1 MGKRSNGTRG
11 TNSSNSAKSRKTDV
25 GAGRDIE
32 LAKKQYHEYVN
43 DNGYLTDEE
52 GLFDKVDLLAK
63 PLKENTSLYRGGSNK
78 ELDAIMSQLK
88 LNGGYDKLVG
98 KTYTDKYLK
107 STTTIKRDAIDYTND
122 VMDMNDMLEME
133 GEPPLTGV
141 LFHYNAKKGTKV
153 INRKEHDSSGGRG
166 AAGENTIAHNQKYTI
181 TNIKKVENRY
191 GDNEYHVY
199 VDVEGN
205 PSKQTSRKRK

>member
-11 TNSSNSAKSRKTDV
+11 TNSSNSAKSRKAAT
-25 GAGRDIE
+25 GRDIE
-32 LAKKQYHEYVN
+32 LAKKQYHEYVH
-43 DNGYLTDEE
+43 DNGYQTDKE

-63 PLKENTSLYRGGSNK
+63 PLKENTTLYRGGNNE

-88 LNGGYDKLVG
+88 LNGSYNKLVG
-98 KTYTDKYLK
+98 KTYTEKYLK
-107 STTTIKRDAIDYTND
+107 STTTIKKDAIDYTND
-122 VMDMNDMLEME
+122 VMDMNEILEME

-153 INRKEHDSSGGRG
+153 INRRENDSSGGRG

-181 TNIKKVENRY
+181 TKIKEVENRY

-205 PSKQTSRKRK
+205 SSKQTSRKRK

>member
-63 PLKENTSLYRGGSNK
+63 PLKENTSLYRGGSNE

-122 VMDMNDMLEME
+122 VMDMNDMREME

-153 INRKEHDSSGGRG
+153 INRKEHDNSGGRG

-181 TNIKKVENRY
+181 TNIKEVENRY